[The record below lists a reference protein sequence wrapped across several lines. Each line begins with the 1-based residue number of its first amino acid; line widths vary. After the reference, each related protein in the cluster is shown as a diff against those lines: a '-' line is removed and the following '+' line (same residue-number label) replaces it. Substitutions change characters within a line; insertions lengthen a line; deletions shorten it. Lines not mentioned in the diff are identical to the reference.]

1 MNENILKVMEQVKL
15 AKRFLIIENG
25 TMHNSI
31 IDKFLDYMN
40 NYSIYCK
47 ENKRERWLFL
57 IRKIVYT
64 SGFID
69 DNTVYNYIYCF
80 IIAGKIM
87 KLLAENKSIDSI
99 INLIEK
105 RNYSNEILF
114 TLGQILLEFSYYG
127 SVFTNYMLHTS
138 DKDFKKEVKE
148 YIKTIKPPQRIR
160 IICY

>member
-1 MNENILKVMEQVKL
+1 MNENIMKVIEEEKL
-15 AKRFLIIENG
+15 VKRFLYIKNG
-25 TMHNSI
+25 TMSSPT
-31 IDKFLDYMN
+31 IDKFLVYMN
-40 NYSIYCK
+40 SYSIYCK
-47 ENKRERWLFL
+47 ENKRDRWLLL
-57 IRKIVYT
+57 IRKIVNT
-64 SGFID
+64 SGYLD
-69 DNTVYNYIYCF
+69 DDIIYNYLYCF

-99 INLIEK
+99 INYIDTQ
-105 RNYSNEILF
+105 NYSYEVLF

-138 DKDFKKEVKE
+138 DEDFKKEVKE